1 MIGKT
6 IWVYDINL
14 RHYRRD
20 EKGRSY
26 GPPIWRKS
34 WRPNEVVEENRVSWI
49 LASGA
54 KVPKKGAVG
63 VVFSEEEI
71 DRLAFVEENKL
82 RISDAVRCWGYESLK
97 QVADLIGY
105 QPL

>member
-34 WRPNEVVEENRVSWI
+34 WRPNEVVGENRVSWI
-49 LASGA
+49 FASGA

-63 VVFSEEEI
+63 VAFSEEEI
-71 DRLAFVEENKL
+71 DRLAFVEENKH
-82 RISDAVRCWGYESLK
+82 RISDAVSCLGYERLK